1 MSERLNNDALAQRDR
16 IFAARDLAW
25 LHRCAEGHRIELSCL
40 TIGPAC
46 VLHTPGELCIEYQ
59 LAAQKMR
66 PDAFVCMAAY
76 GDDGMG
82 YICTKIAY
90 SQGGYETSRVS
101 RVAPEV
107 EDVLM
112 AAMGEMLR
120 VDAD

>member
-1 MSERLNNDALAQRDR
+1 MSERLKNETLAQRER

-25 LHRCAEGHRIELSCL
+25 LRRCAAGHRIDLGCL
-40 TIGPAC
+40 AIGPAY
-46 VLHTPGELCIEYQ
+46 VLHMPGELCIEYQ
-59 LAAQKMR
+59 LAAQRMR

-101 RVAPEV
+101 RVAPDV

-112 AAMGEMLR
+112 AAMREMLQQG
-120 VDAD
+120 AK